1 MTTKKQKPTAK
12 EAETLTN
19 EPEMATATPTSEP
32 EVQTTPPAAP
42 EASANAAAE
51 PKELTVEERLR
62 SLHKLQAIMT
72 EVDKL
77 KTLRGELP
85 LEVRDLED
93 EIAGLETRIKNYQGG
108 IEETKANILAQ
119 KNKISESKE
128 LIERYKAQ
136 LDSVRNN
143 REFDNL
149 TKEVEFQGLEIEFA
163 EKKIREFNAAVD
175 AKKQK
180 IKQSKEVL
188 EGRKGDLAQKKSELD
203 EITSETRQE
212 EERLRDKAKAL
223 EATIEPRLL
232 AAFKRIRKGA
242 RNGLAVVPIER
253 DACGGCFNKIPPQR
267 QMDIRLRKK
276 IIVCEY
282 CGRIMIDPKLAEE
295 DA

>member
-1 MTTKKQKPTAK
+1 MASKKENPADLSVEQKLKNLYQLQTK
-12 EAETLTN
+12 L
-19 EPEMATATPTSEP
+19 SE
-32 EVQTTPPAAP
+32 
-42 EASANAAAE
+42 
-51 PKELTVEERLR
+51 
-62 SLHKLQAIMT
+62 I
-72 EVDKL
+72 DKI

-85 LEVRDLED
+85 LEVQDLED
-93 EIAGLETRIKNYQGG
+93 EIEGLTHRLKKYEEEIDAIKAD
-108 IEETKANILAQ
+108 ITHKHEDIATAQ
-119 KNKISESKE
+119 EMVS
-128 LIERYKAQ
+128 RYEKQ
-136 LDSVRNN
+136 LDNVSNN
-143 REFDNL
+143 REYDNL
-149 TKEVEFQGLEIEFA
+149 TKEIEFQGLEIEFA

-223 EATIEPRLL
+223 ETTIEPRLL

-267 QMDIRLRKK
+267 QMDIKLRKK

-282 CGRIMIDPKLAEE
+282 CGRIMIDPDLAEE
-295 DA
+295 GTPNT